1 MEYDNDR
8 IRRHTNKAEIV
19 FWCALVLAAPLI
31 NFITVF
37 LPEPVTGLVLLLVSL
52 ILFPAYLLYSRVIM
66 PMFFLRERP
75 GLFILV
81 TFGCFLV
88 VQLLI
93 FSIYALILNFP
104 LTPLASS
111 YFSFHFGPIIR
122 ESLWA
127 MLNMFLAAGTF
138 FIRKANDEK
147 DLMAGVLKD
156 NTFFKLRYLRA
167 QLNPHFLFNTLNSIY
182 SLSLQKSERAP
193 EMVVKLADIMRYLIY
208 ECNEEK
214 ILLDKEIEFIRNY
227 IEIEKVRYKADIRFT
242 VEGMTKDILIEPFL
256 FISFVENGFKHAL
269 DNSFAEPFI
278 YITLKVGPE
287 QIVLNVINS
296 TNSDLGMQAKRIN
309 GKGISN
315 SRSLLELL
323 YPDAYELDIIQT
335 EKEENRTSLL
345 RMRNAKE
352 RLESLY
358 PDSHTLD
365 VILSKNAFTVSLI
378 IKPRTA

>member
-1 MEYDNDR
+1 
-8 IRRHTNKAEIV
+8 
-19 FWCALVLAAPLI
+19 
-31 NFITVF
+31 
-37 LPEPVTGLVLLLVSL
+37 
-52 ILFPAYLLYSRVIM
+52 
-66 PMFFLRERP
+66 
-75 GLFILV
+75 
-81 TFGCFLV
+81 
-88 VQLLI
+88 
-93 FSIYALILNFP
+93 
-104 LTPLASS
+104 
-111 YFSFHFGPIIR
+111 
-122 ESLWA
+122 
-127 MLNMFLAAGTF
+127 
-138 FIRKANDEK
+138 
-147 DLMAGVLKD
+147 
-156 NTFFKLRYLRA
+156 
-167 QLNPHFLFNTLNSIY
+167 
-182 SLSLQKSERAP
+182 
-193 EMVVKLADIMRYLIY
+193 
-208 ECNEEK
+208 
-214 ILLDKEIEFIRNY
+214 
-227 IEIEKVRYKADIRFT
+227 
-242 VEGMTKDILIEPFL
+242 
-256 FISFVENGFKHAL
+256 GFKHAL

>member
-1 MEYDNDR
+1 MEYDNDKLR
-8 IRRHTNKAEIV
+8 SHTNKAEIF
-19 FWCALVLAAPLI
+19 FWLVLVLAEPLI
-31 NFITVF
+31 SCVTI
-37 LPEPVTGLVLLLVSL
+37 LPDPVKGLVLLLFSL
-52 ILFPAYLLYSRVIM
+52 LLLPAYLLYSRFVV
-66 PMFFLRERP
+66 PRFFSRERP
-75 GLFILV
+75 ALFFLV
-81 TFGCFLV
+81 SAGCFLV
-88 VQLLI
+88 IHLLLL
-93 FSIYALILNFP
+93 SLYALISTFS
-104 LTPLASS
+104 LAPGDAV
-111 YFSFHFGPIIR
+111 YFSYHAATIIR
-122 ESLWA
+122 ESLWIV
-127 MLNMFLAAGTF
+127 LNLSLSVAAF
-138 FIRKANDEK
+138 FVKKANDEK
-147 DLMAGVLKD
+147 DVISGIQKD

-182 SLSLQKSERAP
+182 SLSLQKSDRAP
-193 EMVVKLADIMRYLIY
+193 EVVIKLADIMRYLIY

-214 ILLDKEIEFIRNY
+214 IPLDKEIEFIRNY
-227 IEIEKVRYKADIRFT
+227 IGIETIRYKADIRFT
-242 VEGMTKDILIEPFL
+242 VEGSTSNILIEPFL
-256 FISFVENGFKHAL
+256 FISFIENGFKHAL

-278 YITLKVGPE
+278 YITLKVGPD

-296 TNSDLGMQAKRIN
+296 TSSSLETQAKRIN

-335 EKEENRTSLL
+335 EKEENRTSSL

-378 IKPRTA
+378 VKSRVA